1 MELWEDLRNEKVY
14 HDEER
19 EGYTSLNEAS
29 RRSLNRIFHNM
40 DRFSYIIISVSRDKC
55 TKSENK
61 KRFEKLKQIVK
72 ENDYSYIP
80 VKGSFI
86 EDEETENPVRV
97 YEDSLVIFPIGRNKQ
112 PYMPIEYKTDK
123 ELFNFGLQLIQY
135 DPIQQNE
142 FGDFVGDDP
151 SDVECFGQDS
161 FLFKNKDGVP
171 TYYDKNGE
179 KVMEFPGKMNIND
192 KLEKYFTQLWK
203 DKGKENIGKFTFK
216 EAYMTAEPV
225 TYSGR
230 HVRYLK
236 GELLNYY

>member
-19 EGYTSLNEAS
+19 EGYTPLNEAS

-40 DRFSYIIISVSRDKC
+40 DRFSYIIISASRDKC
-55 TKSENK
+55 TDLQNK
-61 KRFEKLKQIVK
+61 QRFEKLKKIVK

-86 EDEETENPVRV
+86 EDEESDNPVRV
-97 YEDSLVIFPIGRNKQ
+97 YEDSLIVFPIGRKGIRNDNN
-112 PYMPIEYKTDK
+112 YKSDE
-123 ELFNFGLQLIQY
+123 ELFNFGLQLIQN
-135 DPIQQNE
+135 DPIQQDEYGN
-142 FGDFVGDDP
+142 FVGDDP
-151 SDVECFGQDS
+151 ADVECFGQNS
-161 FLFKNKDGVP
+161 FLFKGKDSAPAYFNKE
-171 TYYDKNGE
+171 GE
-179 KVMEFPGKMNIND
+179 KEMSFPGKMNIND
-192 KLEKYFTQLWK
+192 KLETYFTQLWK
-203 DKGKENIGKFTFK
+203 DKGKEGIGKFTFK
-216 EAYMTAEPV
+216 EACMTAEPL